1 MTGQTLTEMDTQMD
15 MDTVME
21 MVMVMVMEMVMAM
34 VMATDHPS
42 VIATTDTGNQQH
54 VLFICTGNVLIQA
67 ILL

>member
-21 MVMVMVMEMVMAM
+21 MVMEMVMAM